1 MLEQSPNKDTYGAV
15 KEDEM
20 IIRIQGLVIVLLGVL
35 LLVSRIPITGS
46 ETGVAAWCVAAGM
59 ISILGGGASIIILG
73 DE

>member
-1 MLEQSPNKDTYGAV
+1 
-15 KEDEM
+15 M
-20 IIRIQGLVIVLLGVL
+20 IIRMQGLVIVLLGML

-46 ETGVAAWCVAAGM
+46 ETGVAAWCVAAGI